1 LLDLKGQGRALVQL
15 KAGEAT
21 VVPTKTSADQWRLID
36 GG

>member
-1 LLDLKGQGRALVQL
+1 VQL
-15 KAGEAT
+15 KAGAAT